1 MESARSVS
9 GIIEQLIFGGLRCV
23 LTNDHICES
32 VKTSDEERHPNLF
45 CKKLRN
51 IGRVLSSSMRTV
63 KQVLLYI

>member
-1 MESARSVS
+1 METARSVS

-32 VKTSDEERHPNLF
+32 VKTDEERHPNLF

-51 IGRVLSSSMRTV
+51 IARVLSSSLRTV
-63 KQVLLYI
+63 KQVLLYM